1 MRFSKRYQLVFVSSA
16 ERVFKFETGG
26 VDGDVEANGGRLGI
40 FSECYNSV
48 MSSRTRTTCERNGS
62 VACSETQHVGREVNG
77 RLIARR

>member
-40 FSECYNSV
+40 LS
-48 MSSRTRTTCERNGS
+48 
-62 VACSETQHVGREVNG
+62 
-77 RLIARR
+77 LIHI